1 MQRLAQTTDPQ
12 QQPRTPANRSRQYL
26 DPLPVSQA
34 DVFKQL
40 LAEGLVAPIP
50 TAPWKP
56 PYPAW
61 YNHDAHCE
69 YHGGAAGHPTEN
81 CYALRQKIYELV
93 NMGKIKL
100 NPVEAETALNTDT
113 RGANEVTHG
122 VNMIEFDYSEDD
134 EEIIDEEINGLF
146 KMEIVKPGEQ
156 HKEVM
161 LSSPDSHQFVLN
173 LQKRDLT
180 SQASAQPPTHGP
192 RTIFASNVVI
202 SNISGIG
209 GITRSGRCY
218 SQEYTAKQKKGK
230 EKIGEENT
238 EEENVDA
245 NLPMKEPVSQE
256 EVEQFLKY
264 IKNSDYN
271 IVEQLSKTPAR
282 ISLLSLI
289 LHSEL
294 HRQAILRVLNES
306 HVSQDT
312 SVEQVERLV
321 AQIQAPNYI
330 TFSDDELGPE
340 GRGHTKPLNIAISYG
355 DYHVS
360 RVLVDNGSCFNV
372 LPLSTFDFFKVDPTA
387 VRVSSITV
395 RAFNGTRVQ
404 ATGEVELPIKIGP
417 HIFHIDFHIIDTKSS
432 YAMLLGRPWIHAA
445 GAVPSSLH
453 QKLKYVRNCCLIEIN
468 AEQEYLIKQ
477 VTGPSGVQSA
487 EEEEGDEMLRGFEVV
502 AVTPMVEGSVIYEP
516 RLPWQVE
523 SAARSIVTAIEK
535 DELKR
540 RVDHSQ
546 PILYPRKH
554 EGTFGLGFK
563 PKPADREQA
572 RSERRERKR
581 ARLAGEDFNE
591 PLMQIPRTLKAFRSA
606 GFINLPDTQQHLYQR
621 VEDLH
626 IATIEDEDLPD
637 YIKKIAPG
645 EDGRNYTVTQVVFP
659 TK

>member
-1 MQRLAQTTDPQ
+1 
-12 QQPRTPANRSRQYL
+12 
-26 DPLPVSQA
+26 
-34 DVFKQL
+34 
-40 LAEGLVAPIP
+40 
-50 TAPWKP
+50 
-56 PYPAW
+56 
-61 YNHDAHCE
+61 
-69 YHGGAAGHPTEN
+69 
-81 CYALRQKIYELV
+81 
-93 NMGKIKL
+93 
-100 NPVEAETALNTDT
+100 
-113 RGANEVTHG
+113 
-122 VNMIEFDYSEDD
+122 MIEFEDENMMN
-134 EEIIDEEINGLF
+134 EEVNGLF
-146 KMEIVKPGEQ
+146 KMEIIKPGEQ
-156 HKEVM
+156 HKEVL
-161 LSSPDSHQFVLN
+161 LSSPDSHPFILN
-173 LQKRDLT
+173 LPKRDLT
-180 SQASAQPPTHGP
+180 PPASTLSTTHGAK
-192 RTIFASNVVI
+192 TIVTSNVVI

-209 GITRSGRCY
+209 GMTRSGRCY
-218 SQEYTAKQKKGK
+218 NPEYTAKQRKGK
-230 EKIGEENT
+230 EKMGEEVI
-238 EEENVDA
+238 EEENMDT
-245 NLPMKEPVSQE
+245 NLPVKEPVSQE

-294 HRQAILRVLNES
+294 HRQAILKVLNES

-330 TFSDDELGPE
+330 TFSDDELGPD

-372 LPLSTFDFFKVDPTA
+372 LPLSTFNFFKVDPTH

-395 RAFNGTRVQ
+395 RAFNGARVQ

-417 HIFHIDFHIIDTKSS
+417 HIFHVDFHIIDTNSS
-432 YAMLLGRPWIHAA
+432 YAMLLGRPWIHSA

-453 QKLKYVRNCCLIEIN
+453 QKLKYVRNCCLIEVN

-477 VTGPSGVQSA
+477 VGGQLGVQSA

-502 AVTPMVEGSVIYEP
+502 AVTPMVEGSVIREP
-516 RLPWQVE
+516 RLPRQVE
-523 SAARSIVTAIEK
+523 FAARSIVTAIEK

-540 RVDHSQ
+540 RIDHSQ
-546 PILYPRKH
+546 PILYPKKH

-563 PKPADREQA
+563 PKPADREKA

-581 ARLAGEDFNE
+581 ARLTGEDFDE
-591 PLMQIPRTLKAFRSA
+591 LPMYIPRTLKAFRSA
-606 GFINLPDTQQHLYQR
+606 GLINIPDTQQHLCQR
-621 VEDLH
+621 IEDLH
-626 IATIEDEDLPD
+626 IATIEDGDLPN
-637 YIKKIAPG
+637 YIRKIIPG
-645 EDGRNYTVTQVVFP
+645 EDGGNYTITQVVFP